1 MEDTYPV
8 VTAGELRAGDV
19 LYSDRETITVA
30 KVVKLFHAT
39 VIVTWKAGSDTWNDV
54 YVGSRRV
61 QLIRRGPA
69 TDVL

>member
-19 LYSDRETITVA
+19 LYSDRETITVD

-39 VIVTWKAGSDTWNDV
+39 VVVKWRAGSETWSDV
-54 YVGSRRV
+54 YVVSRRV
-61 QLIRRGPA
+61 QLIRRGPE
-69 TDVL
+69 TD